1 MLFNIPTNLP
11 TNLIREHTYVAKV
24 VDNNDPLMLCRVRI
38 RIPDIHGTIPD
49 EHCPWAIQERETS
62 MGADEEIGSFGVP
75 RIGSKV
81 SVYHHR
87 GDPYSPIYKAEIYD
101 GSTEIEE
108 ALEGYPNS
116 HGFKDSDGNLV
127 RVNMDSDEGEIV
139 FHGDVRVDI
148 REGDQD
154 GDLRIQLEGGEY
166 VHAKDVV
173 VIQADGDAILQSNKQ
188 NTIVQASKGGVVIKA
203 PTIRLD
209 GNVMVGTIKD
219 EKGNRLYTL
228 EEVKDLLNE
237 IKERHNRHITQHSGT
252 LLPTAT
258 GTIEATTHKITSD
271 DIGEN

>member
-11 TNLIREHTYVAKV
+11 TNLIREHTYISKV

-38 RIPDIHGTIPD
+38 RIQDIHGTIPD

-62 MGADEEIGSFGVP
+62 MGADEEVGSFGIP

-116 HGFKDSDGNLV
+116 HGFKDSDGNFIK
-127 RVNMDSDEGEIV
+127 VNMESDEAEV
-139 FHGDVRVDI
+139 VYHGNVKIQVN
-148 REGDQD
+148 EGDLD
-154 GDLRIQLEGGEY
+154 GDLAISLDGGKY

-173 VIQADGDAILQSNKQ
+173 VLQADGDAVFQSNRQ
-188 NTIVQASKGGVVIKA
+188 NMIIQASKGKAIIKA
-203 PTIRLD
+203 PLIKLD
-209 GNVMVGTIKD
+209 GKVLVAGNVEVEGTVSVGKIVGDKFIKV
-219 EKGNRLYTL
+219 KTL
-228 EEVKDLLNE
+228 
-237 IKERHNRHITQHSGT
+237 T
-252 LLPTAT
+252 
-258 GTIEATTHKITSD
+258 
-271 DIGEN
+271 